1 MSEDRELRNL
11 VEKLQGENQALRRQV
26 LELEDVAAEVAAVK
40 DANEA
45 LRRQL
50 ELADEARDKW
60 GQKLAKMERKDLE
73 AHVKTLESTSA
84 LLRRQLELADE
95 VRDTWHRNAT
105 RLRRELAIARE
116 EQLRLRRVIDDE
128 RLEHRRQ
135 LKKLKKG

>member
-1 MSEDRELRNL
+1 MSEDRELRAL

-26 LELEDVAAEVAAVK
+26 LELEDVATELAAVK

-116 EQLRLRRVIDDE
+116 EQLRLRRIIDDE

-135 LKKLKKG
+135 LKKLKKR

>member
-1 MSEDRELRNL
+1 MSEERQLRAL
-11 VEKLQGENQALRRQV
+11 VEKLQAENQALRRQV
-26 LELEDVAAEVAAVK
+26 IELEDVEKDVAGLK

-95 VRDTWHRNAT
+95 VRDTWHQNAT

-116 EQLRLRRVIDDE
+116 EQLRLRRVIEDE
-128 RLEHRRQ
+128 RLDHRLQ
-135 LKKLKKG
+135 LKKLKKR

>member
-1 MSEDRELRNL
+1 MSVDRELRNL
-11 VEKLQGENQALRRQV
+11 VEKLQSENQALRRQL
-26 LELEDVAAEVAAVK
+26 LELEEVATELAATK

-45 LRRQL
+45 
-50 ELADEARDKW
+50 
-60 GQKLAKMERKDLE
+60 
-73 AHVKTLESTSA
+73 
-84 LLRRQLELADE
+84 LRRQLELADE

-135 LKKLKKG
+135 LKKLKKA